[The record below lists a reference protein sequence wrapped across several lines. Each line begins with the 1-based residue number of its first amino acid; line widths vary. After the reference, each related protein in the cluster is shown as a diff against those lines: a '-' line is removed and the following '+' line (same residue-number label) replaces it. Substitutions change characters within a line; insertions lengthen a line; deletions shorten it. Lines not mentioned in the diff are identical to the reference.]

1 MLLPTSRMR
10 VYVYRDACD
19 MRKSF
24 SGLVGLV
31 RAEVTEDPLS
41 GHLFLF
47 MNRRRDYVKILWWD
61 ATGYCISGR
70 FQSTPIGFLCLS
82 PLRRI

>member
-1 MLLPTSRMR
+1 MMLLPTSRVR

-31 RAEVTEDPLS
+31 RAEVAQDPLS

-47 MNRRRDYVKILWWD
+47 MNRR
-61 ATGYCISGR
+61 
-70 FQSTPIGFLCLS
+70 
-82 PLRRI
+82 